1 MPYMSELRIFPFNF
15 APGNWLVCNGQQLKI
30 STNQA
35 LYSLLGTAFGGDG
48 VQYFNLPNLQAR
60 VPTNMGYGLTFG
72 QSGGEAAHAL
82 TLAEIPPHNHAASA
96 STATPDANSALGN
109 NWTANTGFTP
119 YGSPATVRLAPT
131 ALTTTGVGLPHQNM
145 SPYVV
150 FNICI
155 CIAGVYPSHS

>member
-1 MPYMSELRIFPFNF
+1 MAYISELRIFPFNF
-15 APGNWLVCNGQQLKI
+15 APKNWLVCNGQQLKI
-30 STNQA
+30 SANQA

-48 VQYFNLPNLQAR
+48 VQFFNLPNLQAR

-82 TLAEIPPHNHAASA
+82 TLAEIPPHNHLASA

-119 YGSPATVRLAPT
+119 YGSPATVRLASA
-131 ALTTTGVGLPHQNM
+131 ALTTTGTGLPHQNM